1 MSLSYDLT
9 GIEDFK
15 NRCYEGE
22 GDNLRL
28 SQGTEWLIWKTMTIG
43 MGAITKENW
52 MEFAARAALANF
64 VWPSGMTRGEV
75 EELVKEH
82 IGLKT
87 NVGPK
92 RTRSKFMKVLDE
104 ELSRVL
110 YVKEQMA
117 ERESA

>member
-28 SQGTEWLIWKTMTIG
+28 SQGTEWLIWKTITIG
-43 MGAITKENW
+43 MGAITNENW